1 MLQTLPGQVRKKK
14 KLKRIDIKQ
23 KHVRIIFN
31 EGRPCHS

>member
-1 MLQTLPGQVRKKK
+1 MLQTLPGQVRKKT
-14 KLKRIDIKQ
+14 LKRIDIKQ